1 MTNDLHG
8 PTKNGAP
15 VGRRGAVRTAIWLGS
30 IAAVLWVGLWA
41 FPREYPRVGFPESL
55 YYTIRL
61 FVLEYDLPWFPRSWP
76 LVAIVFA
83 APLIAVSAVWTAVN
97 RLFNLSPALLT
108 RWRSN
113 HVVVCGVGRAGK
125 IIVATLKKKGVEV
138 VGVDLGPPELFEDWK
153 AEHGV
158 PMVYGSFFSRE
169 LLRRAGAARARS
181 ILFTSGDDLANL
193 EGAVGAYDWL
203 NPRST
208 RPRLIWTHV
217 ANEKLRHTASGA
229 VRSTGPLRVR
239 FFDTYWIAA
248 TRMVER
254 HFNREARHGVT
265 HVTLLGFGKFGH
277 DLLEVLVRDLG
288 PAERIVFRV
297 IDCLD
302 RSEAV
307 AALAAELDV
316 SDRVE
321 FNQANI
327 NDLDLVDERDS
338 AFFLCTDDD
347 LGNLAAAL
355 MLAGAG
361 STSFI
366 YVRMG
371 KWPISALADHV
382 GKNQGV
388 TFVNIRDLVIEGVC
402 ELPGIFEPPTEAQ
415 LEQGHD

>member
-1 MTNDLHG
+1 MRNDLHS
-8 PTKNGAP
+8 PTDETASA
-15 VGRRGAVRTAIWLGS
+15 RRGTLRTCVWLGS
-30 IAAVLWVGLWA
+30 IAAVLAIGLWA
-41 FPREYPRVGFPESL
+41 FPREYEGVGFPESL

-61 FVLEYDLPWFPRSWP
+61 FVLEYDLPRFPRSWP
-76 LVAIVFA
+76 LIAIHFA

-97 RLFNLSPALLT
+97 RLFNLSPALRT

-125 IIVATLKKKGVEV
+125 IIVATLKSKGVEV
-138 VGVDLGPPELFEDWK
+138 VGVDLGPPELFEDWN

-158 PMVYGSFFSRE
+158 PMVYGSFFSRQ

-193 EGAVGAYDWL
+193 EGALGAYDWL
-203 NPRST
+203 NARNT
-208 RPRLIWTHV
+208 KPRLIWTHV
-217 ANEKLRHTASGA
+217 ANEKLRHTVRGA
-229 VRSTGPLRVR
+229 VRSSGPLRVR

-248 TRMVER
+248 TRMVDR
-254 HFNREARHGVT
+254 HFNREVRQGVT

-277 DLLEVLVRDLG
+277 DLLEVMVRDLG
-288 PAERIVFRV
+288 PEERLVFRV
-297 IDCLD
+297 IDCRD
-302 RSEAV
+302 RSDAV
-307 AALAAELDV
+307 MSLASELGV

-355 MLAGAG
+355 MLAGDAG
-361 STSFI
+361 ATFI
-366 YVRMG
+366 YVRMAR
-371 KWPISALADHV
+371 WPISALADHV
-382 GKNQGV
+382 GKDRGV
-388 TFVNIRDLVIEGVC
+388 TFVNIKDLVVEGIV
-402 ELPGIFEPPTEAQ
+402 ELPGIFEPPTLEQ
-415 LEQGHD
+415 LEQADD